1 MENSKLMKVRSN
13 FKKEL
18 FMKYK
23 KLVLGNEQELWIVDY
38 YFVEKFPFNS
48 LLLKINYG
56 FIQ

>member
-23 KLVLGNEQELWIVDY
+23 KLVLGNEQEL
-38 YFVEKFPFNS
+38 
-48 LLLKINYG
+48 
-56 FIQ
+56 